1 MVVALVLVGVLALW
15 LLVVVCRASMEYAA
29 FMNAVRSMK
38 RMAREA
44 PSDRFGPLLIADF
57 ENKFVCS
64 TRLHETRHHDAA

>member
-1 MVVALVLVGVLALW
+1 MVVALVLAGVLALW

-29 FMNAVRSMK
+29 FMKAVRSMK

-44 PSDRFGPLLIADF
+44 PSDRFDPLLIAVF
-57 ENKFVCS
+57 ENKCVCS